1 MGGRGLT
8 QDRHFSIFVG
18 SPFLLGEGERTKA
31 NKCPFFLGLFGVS
44 SAEEEGGIKT
54 QISPAFKCLS
64 RIDWKKRGGGD

>member
-1 MGGRGLT
+1 MVRGGRGLT

-44 SAEEEGGIKT
+44 SAEEEGG
-54 QISPAFKCLS
+54 
-64 RIDWKKRGGGD
+64 G